1 MSQSAPSILIVDDE
15 PDLRFVLRS
24 LFEDAGFDV
33 REASDGARALSE
45 AQKNPPDVV
54 LTDVRMPKVQGLEVL
69 RELQRRDPDVP
80 VVLLSAVEDVATA
93 VDAIRNG
100 AFDYQAK
107 PYDAQRLLLTVQRA
121 AEQRALKRELRRLRS
136 GEDAPADFGSSD
148 KARELLRTIALV
160 AAQPTMSVLLIGES
174 GTGKE
179 VVAREIHRRSPV
191 ASGPFV
197 AIDCGALPEQ
207 LMESQLFGHKRGA
220 FTGADKDREG
230 LFQLADGGTL
240 FLDELGNLPLALQ
253 AKLLRALQ
261 ERKATPVGGDE
272 AKPFRARLVC
282 ATNAALEDEIKAGRF
297 RMDLYHRIAEFVV
310 TLPPLR
316 ARKEDICPFARRF
329 LAEANRELGRR
340 VEGLSADAESWLKAQ
355 PWPGNLRELR
365 NAIRRAVLLCS
376 ERELDVDLLSAGT
389 SLGSPS
395 DANEVT
401 SLDATS
407 PHGALL
413 PRGDGSLAD
422 RVRAAT
428 DALEAKILAD
438 TIAQCGGNKAAA
450 ARALHIDYTTLHR
463 KMKRHGLPA

>member
-1 MSQSAPSILIVDDE
+1 
-15 PDLRFVLRS
+15 
-24 LFEDAGFDV
+24 
-33 REASDGARALSE
+33 
-45 AQKNPPDVV
+45 
-54 LTDVRMPKVQGLEVL
+54 
-69 RELQRRDPDVP
+69 
-80 VVLLSAVEDVATA
+80 
-93 VDAIRNG
+93 
-100 AFDYQAK
+100 
-107 PYDAQRLLLTVQRA
+107 
-121 AEQRALKRELRRLRS
+121 
-136 GEDAPADFGSSD
+136 
-148 KARELLRTIALV
+148 
-160 AAQPTMSVLLIGES
+160 MSVLLIGES

-272 AKPFRARLVC
+272 AKPFRARLLC

-316 ARKEDICPFARRF
+316 ARKEDICPFAQTF

-340 VEGLSADAESWLKAQ
+340 VEGLSADAIAWLTTQ

-376 ERELDVDLLSAGT
+376 ERELDVDLLSAGS

-401 SLDATS
+401 HLDATI
-407 PHGALL
+407 PHAALL
-413 PRGDGSLAD
+413 PHGDGSLAD

-463 KMKRHGLPA
+463 KLKRHGLPA